1 MDFMNAFM
9 FYEIYFHGKKERK
22 KEERKKERRNGDF
35 VGFVN
40 NKIASLFTVLEK
52 TYG

>member
-9 FYEIYFHGKKERK
+9 FFDICFDG
-22 KEERKKERRNGDF
+22 KEERKRERNGDF

-40 NKIASLFTVLEK
+40 NKIASLFMYST
-52 TYG
+52 